1 MILIP
6 QELRNMNQLP
16 VMHLFQMSKLLCP
29 LFLWVLSIIIP
40 YSVCAQ
46 ESGFF
51 LGTEGNKYV
60 STEIVFDMN
69 SYSPDSSEPL
79 KIGILFTIVP
89 EWHIYWKNSGESGKP
104 TEIKWKL
111 PPGWSADELLWPVP
125 KRTLERGDIQTLA
138 YSKEVLIYSKLYP
151 PQNIT
156 DPEPSSLLFEAEI
169 SWLVCYDR
177 CVPGKATISKE
188 LPVTREPASIS
199 DDLIHFQKTQ
209 RRVPKSVSQFKS
221 LEERAISILSDTHHL
236 NEGFLYFILPDGMPE
251 KAQFFES
258 SKYPVVR
265 APLVSL
271 NDLNQLVMS
280 IPFSENDETKT
291 PSGVLAYESKGSKN
305 VFLELPSFSLSD
317 LTLQNGTE
325 LVPDSTTF
333 KESTY
338 LTASYKDEDTSL
350 FSGENGTST
359 TGLLLALLS
368 AFLGGI
374 ILNVMPC
381 VLPILSIKLMGIV
394 SAREKSTGKNLQ
406 DALWFTAGILSSFVL
421 LAIVAASLQ
430 TSGEALGWGFQFQYP
445 GFVISLILV
454 LFILSL
460 GFFDLYIAEI
470 PFLNSLTKL
479 SNKDVLQ
486 HDRSKH
492 FFDGVLISALS
503 TPCTAPF
510 LGTALVFAFS
520 QSTFALFLIFISI
533 GLGLAFPYI
542 VVVSRPRLLSYFPKP
557 GEWMNRIK
565 HLMGFGLLATIIWL
579 LKVLERS
586 VEGSSFRTLGI
597 LLALYLFFWFWS
609 WSKEQK
615 SIFIKRLTFVIGLSL
630 PLVSW
635 VYLNPLSKHEVS
647 SDQIQWRYY
656 HASELNTE
664 KPVFIDFTAEWCITC
679 KYNENF
685 ILTKRSI
692 QNRFKELGVIP
703 LKADWTT
710 GDEDITRAL
719 EKFGGKGVPH
729 YVYISGNDKEF
740 HTLPTILTESILL
753 DVLKK

>member
-1 MILIP
+1 MILIL
-6 QELRNMNQLP
+6 QESGKMKQIPRKN
-16 VMHLFQMSKLLCP
+16 VFQMHNLLWS
-29 LFLWVLSIIIP
+29 LFLGILFTISTD
-40 YSVCAQ
+40 SACAE

-60 STEIVFDMN
+60 STEMVFDMN
-69 SYSPDSSEPL
+69 SYSPDSSGPM
-79 KIGILFTIVP
+79 KVGVLFTIEP
-89 EWHIYWKNSGESGKP
+89 EWHIYWKNPGESGKP
-104 TEIKWKL
+104 TEITWKL
-111 PPGWSADELLWPVP
+111 PPGWRADPLLWPIP

-151 PQNIT
+151 PQNL
-156 DPEPSSLLFEAEI
+156 DPETTSLSFEAEV

-177 CVPGKATISKE
+177 CIPGKTTVLKV
-188 LPVTREPASIS
+188 LPVTIEPASIS

-209 RRVPKSVSQFKS
+209 RRVPRPVSQLTE
-221 LEERAISILSDTHHL
+221 LEERGISILSDTHSHM
-236 NEGFLYFILPDGMPE
+236 EGSLYFVLQDGMPE

-258 SKYPVVR
+258 SQYPVVR
-265 APLVSL
+265 APLVSV
-271 NDLNQLVMS
+271 NKLNQLVMS
-280 IPFSENDETKT
+280 VPLRENDEART
-291 PSGVLAYESKGSKN
+291 PSGVLAYQNRDSKN
-305 VFLELPSFSLSD
+305 VFLELPSFSLPD
-317 LTLQNGTE
+317 LTLRNTSD
-325 LVPDSTTF
+325 LIPDSDAF
-333 KESTY
+333 NESTY
-338 LTASYKDEDTSL
+338 LTASYKDEQTSL
-350 FSGENGTST
+350 LSGEDGTST

-394 SAREKSTGKNLQ
+394 SAREKSTSKNLR
-406 DALWFTAGILSSFVL
+406 DALWFTSGILASFVL

-520 QSTFALFLIFISI
+520 QSTLALFLIFICI

-542 VVVSRPRLLSYFPKP
+542 VVVSRPRLLSWFPKP

-579 LKVLERS
+579 LKVLESS
-586 VEGSSFRTLGI
+586 VSGSAFRTLGI

-615 SIFIKRLTFVIGLSL
+615 STFLKRLTFIIGLSV
-630 PLVSW
+630 PLASW
-635 VYLNPLSKHEVS
+635 YYLNPLSRHEVS
-647 SDQIQWRYY
+647 SDQIQWRNY
-656 HASELNTE
+656 HPSELNTD

-685 ILTKRSI
+685 ILTKSSI
-692 QNRFKELGVIP
+692 QNRFKELGVVA

-710 GDEDITRAL
+710 GDEEITRAL

-729 YVYISGNDKEF
+729 YVYIHGENKEF
-740 HTLPTILTESILL
+740 HTFPTILTERILL
-753 DVLKK
+753 DVLKN